1 MTRLDAL
8 NRTVL
13 TIVALLLAA
22 AGIYGLLRGEGAFGD
37 TAGDEPLLWD
47 DLRRFVN
54 DNAGW
59 FWLVVAIVALVVAWL
74 AWRWLRVQLLP
85 TPSLDH
91 LPVGSAE
98 EGSTNLSASAV
109 SDAVQR
115 DLEASPDVSAAR
127 VRLVGD
133 PDELALDIRAT
144 VAAGA
149 DQERV
154 RRQIEDEVLH
164 RAAEALEKPDLGA
177 TVRLRLGE
185 ARQRAVA

>member
-13 TIVALLLAA
+13 TIVALVLAA
-22 AGIYGLLRGEGAFGD
+22 AGVYGLLRGEGAFGER
-37 TAGDEPLLWD
+37 ASEEPLLWD

-59 FWLVVAIVALVVAWL
+59 FWLAAAVLALVIAWL

-85 TPSLDH
+85 TPSLDR
-91 LPVGSAE
+91 LPVGSRE
-98 EGSTNLSASAV
+98 EGTTQLSAAAV
-109 SDAVQR
+109 SDAVR
-115 DLEASPDVSAAR
+115 SELEASPDVGSAR

-133 PDELALDIRAT
+133 PDELVLDIRAT

-154 RRQIEDEVLH
+154 RRRIEDEVLAH
-164 RAAEALEKPDLGA
+164 AAEALDDPDLGA

-185 ARQRAVA
+185 AAQRAVA

>member
-22 AGIYGLLRGEGAFGD
+22 AGIYGLLRAEGAFGER
-37 TAGDEPLLWD
+37 AGDEPLLWD

-59 FWLVVAIVALVVAWL
+59 FWLAVAVVALLIAWL

-85 TPSLDH
+85 TPSLDR
-91 LPVGSAE
+91 LAVGGRE
-98 EGSTNLSASAV
+98 EGTTHLSASAV
-109 SDAVQR
+109 SDAVR
-115 DLEASPDVSAAR
+115 RELEASPDVSSAR
-127 VRLVGD
+127 VRLVGG
-133 PDELALDIRAT
+133 PDDLALDIRAT

-154 RRQIEDEVLH
+154 RRRIEDEVLL
-164 RAAEALEKPDLGA
+164 RAADALEDPDLGA
-177 TVRLRLGE
+177 TIRLRLGE
-185 ARQRAVA
+185 AAQRAVA

>member
-22 AGIYGLLRGEGAFGD
+22 AGIYGLLRGEGAFGER
-37 TAGDEPLLWD
+37 TADEPLLWD

-59 FWLVVAIVALVVAWL
+59 FWLAVAALALVIAWL

-85 TPSLDH
+85 TPSLDR
-91 LPVGSAE
+91 LAVGGRE
-98 EGSTNLSASAV
+98 EGATHLSAAAV
-109 SDAVQR
+109 SEAVRR
-115 DLEASPDVSAAR
+115 DLEASPDVSSAR

-133 PDELALDIRAT
+133 PEDLVLDIRAT

-154 RRQIEDEVLH
+154 RRRIEDEVIP
-164 RAAEALEKPDLGA
+164 RAAGALEDPDLGA

-185 ARQRAVA
+185 AAQRAVA

>member
-22 AGIYGLLRGEGAFGD
+22 AGLYGLLRGEGAFGER
-37 TAGDEPLLWD
+37 ASDEPLLWE

-59 FWLVVAIVALVVAWL
+59 FWLVVAVVALLVAWL

-85 TPSLDH
+85 TPSLDR
-91 LPVGSAE
+91 LPLG
-98 EGSTNLSASAV
+98 GRDDGTTNLSAAAV

-115 DLEASPDVSAAR
+115 ELEASPDVASAR

-133 PDELALDIRAT
+133 PDDLVLDIRAT

-149 DQERV
+149 HQERV
-154 RRQIEDEVLH
+154 RQRIEDEVLP
-164 RAAEALEKPDLGA
+164 RAAGALEASNLGA

-185 ARQRAVA
+185 AAQRAVA

>member
-22 AGIYGLLRGEGAFGD
+22 AGVYGLLRGEGAFGD
-37 TAGDEPLLWD
+37 AASDEPLLWD

-59 FWLVVAIVALVVAWL
+59 FWLLVAVVALVIAWL

-85 TPSLDH
+85 TPSLDR
-91 LPVGSAE
+91 LAIGRG
-98 EGSTNLSASAV
+98 EGGTTDLSAGAV
-109 SDAVQR
+109 SDAVR
-115 DLEASPDVSAAR
+115 RELETSPDVSAAR

-133 PDELALDIRAT
+133 PAELVLDIRAT

-149 DQERV
+149 DQVQV
-154 RRQIEDEVLH
+154 RRQIEEEVLP
-164 RAAEALEKPDLGA
+164 RAAEALEKPDLRA

>member
-13 TIVALLLAA
+13 TIVAVLLAA
-22 AGIYGLLRGEGAFGD
+22 AGVYGLLRGEGAFGD
-37 TAGDEPLLWD
+37 RAADEPLIWD
-47 DLRRFVN
+47 DLRTFVD

-59 FWLVVAIVALVVAWL
+59 FWLAAAVLALVIAWL

-85 TPSLDH
+85 TPSLDR
-91 LPVGSAE
+91 LPVGGRE
-98 EGSTNLSASAV
+98 QGTTQLSASAV
-109 SDAVQR
+109 SDAVR
-115 DLEASPDVSAAR
+115 RELEASPDVSSAR

-133 PDELALDIRAT
+133 PDDLGLDIRAT

-154 RRQIEDEVLH
+154 RRRIEDEVLP
-164 RAAEALEKPDLGA
+164 RAAEALEDPDLGA
-177 TVRLRLGE
+177 TIRLRLGE
-185 ARQRAVA
+185 AARRAVA

>member
-22 AGIYGLLRGEGAFGD
+22 AGVYGLLRGEGAFGD
-37 TAGDEPLLWD
+37 AASDEPLLWD

-59 FWLVVAIVALVVAWL
+59 FWLLVAVVALAIAWL

-85 TPSLDH
+85 TPSLDR
-91 LPVGSAE
+91 LAIGRG
-98 EGSTNLSASAV
+98 EGGTTDLSAGAV
-109 SDAVQR
+109 SDAVR
-115 DLEASPDVSAAR
+115 RELETSPDVSAAR

-133 PDELALDIRAT
+133 PEELVLDIRAT

-149 DQERV
+149 DQVRV
-154 RRQIEDEVLH
+154 RRQIEDEVLP
-164 RAAEALEKPDLGA
+164 RAAEALEKPDLRA

>member
-22 AGIYGLLRGEGAFGD
+22 AGVYGLLRGEGAFGD
-37 TAGDEPLLWD
+37 AASDEPLLWD

-59 FWLVVAIVALVVAWL
+59 FWLLVAVVALVIAWL

-85 TPSLDH
+85 TPSLDR
-91 LPVGSAE
+91 LAIGRG
-98 EGSTNLSASAV
+98 EGGTTDLSAGAV
-109 SDAVQR
+109 SDAVR
-115 DLEASPDVSAAR
+115 RELETSPDVSAAR

-133 PDELALDIRAT
+133 PEELVLDIRAT

-149 DQERV
+149 DQVQV
-154 RRQIEDEVLH
+154 RRQIEDEVLP
-164 RAAEALEKPDLGA
+164 RAAEALEKPDLRA

>member
-22 AGIYGLLRGEGAFGD
+22 AGLYGLLRGEGAFGD
-37 TAGDEPLLWD
+37 TASDEPLLWD

-164 RAAEALEKPDLGA
+164 RAAEALEKPDLGS
-177 TVRLRLGE
+177 TVHLRLGE